1 MTYSKR
7 LNDNF
12 MHREFNIAPARLKI
26 LTGFVLNF
34 AVLHNIDYREMLRNG
49 LIEKFKEMTKNNLKY
64 LVTDL

>member
-1 MTYSKR
+1 MAYSKL

-34 AVLHNIDYREMLRNG
+34 AVLHNIDYMKRDV
-49 LIEKFKEMTKNNLKY
+49 EKC
-64 LVTDL
+64 TD

>member
-34 AVLHNIDYREMLRNG
+34 AVLHNIDYREM
-49 LIEKFKEMTKNNLKY
+49 
-64 LVTDL
+64 

>member
-49 LIEKFKEMTKNNLKY
+49 LIEKFKEMTKNNLKSFGY
-64 LVTDL
+64 

>member
-12 MHREFNIAPARLKI
+12 MHREFDIAPARLKI

-49 LIEKFKEMTKNNLKY
+49 LIEEFKEMTKNNLKSFDY
-64 LVTDL
+64 

>member
-1 MTYSKR
+1 MANSKL

-34 AVLHNIDYREMLRNG
+34 AVLHNIDYRDILRNAPM
-49 LIEKFKEMTKNNLKY
+49 EEMAKK
-64 LVTDL
+64 